1 MERLKIITSV
11 AMGEK
16 NGAQND
22 NASTG
27 ASEVGEIGT
36 SQDEV
41 MPFRNQTCSIELTCP
56 IKLMK
61 IKNP

>member
-16 NGAQND
+16 NGD
-22 NASTG
+22 NTSTG
-27 ASEVGEIGT
+27 APGVGEIGT

-41 MPFRNQTCSIELTCP
+41 MPFREE
-56 IKLMK
+56 IKPVALS
-61 IKNP
+61 